1 MKTAAAE
8 ILNKLE
14 GYIRKY
20 YLNELLRGAIFFIAL
35 GLLYFLLITSLEY
48 FLWLNTN
55 FRTLLFWVFILV
67 ELGLFS
73 WFVIRPV
80 LGLFN
85 IRRGL
90 TLEAAAKNIGK
101 HFPEVKDKLT
111 NLLQLQTQDTANELV
126 LAAIRQKSVE
136 LKPIP
141 FQIAINL
148 QNNVPFLKYAF
159 IPVLIILAIL
169 FTGKS
174 DFFEGYSRVAR
185 FNTPFSPPPPFQFML
200 LNNAL
205 TAIENED
212 FTIQVK
218 TVGDVVPETMSIVV
232 NGKERLLKKIDAQS
246 FAYTFEN
253 IKEGKDFFF
262 RSGKYRSEVYSVNL
276 LMVPAMLQ
284 MKMNLDYPSYTGKKD
299 ESMEN
304 TGNVTVPEG
313 TKIRWEIRAKNTSQI
328 VFEDRDSLR
337 SFDRQ
342 NDLFVFDKT
351 AQSNQTY
358 ALSSSNEALK
368 NHERLQ
374 YNIEVVRDEMPVIKV
389 RQLIDSL
396 NPNVQYFAGQLS
408 DDYGL
413 KTLKLVYQ
421 MKDQAK
427 TSKSI
432 LLSVKKGLIDQFTL
446 SFPDSLNLLPG
457 NTYEIYFE
465 VGDNDGFNG
474 SKVSRSETFFY
485 NKKTSTETQ
494 AYLLNQQ
501 QNLMQ
506 NLDKTNDNIQKFDQQ
521 IEKLNELQKSK
532 SNLSWNEQQ
541 ALKDVIER
549 QKQQESM
556 MKKFS
561 EDLMK
566 SFQQNPEETPMQ
578 ESLKAR
584 LEQNQNEAEANEKL
598 LEELQKIADK
608 LSQTELTERLEE
620 LAKQSKS
627 RKKSLQQLL
636 ELTKRYYV
644 EQKMQSI
651 ANQVSQL
658 AEKQE
663 ELSEENPEKNTADKQ
678 EKLNERFDALKKDFD
693 DLEKDNAKLQKPV
706 SLDRDPI
713 TEKEISSEQ
722 EKAQESLEQNQQD
735 QAKPKQKRAAE
746 KMKQMAQQLQQ
757 SMSMSGQD
765 QLQEDIDVLRQI
777 MENMLTFSMEQEKLM
792 EKTDAS
798 ERNTKGFSSVLKEQ
812 YYLREH
818 FSHIDDSIFTLSLRH
833 PEFSEKINQEIEKIY
848 SFTDRSLEELSEY
861 QIYKAAST
869 QQYTLASAN
878 VLADFLSDIL
888 QNMQERMS
896 GKGGGGEQGFQLPD
910 IIQQQKTLTE
920 QMEEKMGEQKGKEG
934 QKGKDGEQGKASGQE
949 KGKGLN
955 NGENGENSEENY
967 GELLEMLKQ
976 QQALNQ
982 ALKDL
987 IQKEGLTPPN
997 TNLLKQA
1004 DQLER
1009 EMLMQGYNANVLE
1022 KMKNFQHQLLQLQD
1036 AVNKQNNE
1044 EQRVSKFNDKIFSQP
1059 DTMPLNIK
1067 EYFREIEI
1075 LNRQPLPLQPSFKQ
1089 KVKKYFTKDDSI

>member
-48 FLWLNTN
+48 FLWLNTT

-67 ELGLFS
+67 ELGLFA
-73 WFVIRPV
+73 WFVVRPV

-90 TLEAAAKNIGK
+90 TVEAAAKNIGR

-111 NLLQLQTQDTANELV
+111 NLLQLQTQDTDNELV

-200 LNNAL
+200 LNKAL

-212 FTIQVK
+212 FTIRVK
-218 TVGDVVPETMSIVV
+218 TVGDVVPETMSVFV

-253 IKEGKDFFF
+253 IKERKDFYFQ
-262 RSGKYRSEVYSVNL
+262 SGKYNSEVYALTL
-276 LMVPAMLQ
+276 LKVPAMLQ
-284 MKMNLDYPSYTGKKD
+284 MKMKLDYPSYTGKKD

-313 TKIRWEIRAKNTSQI
+313 TQIRWEIRAKNTSQI

-337 SFDRQ
+337 NFEKQ
-342 NDLFVFDKT
+342 NNLFVFDKT
-351 AQSNQTY
+351 VQFNQTY

-396 NPNVQYFAGQLS
+396 NPSVQYFAGQLS

-421 MKDQAK
+421 IKNQVK

-446 SFPDSLNLLPG
+446 SFPDSLDLLPG
-457 NTYEIYFE
+457 NAYEIYFE

-506 NLDKTNDNIQKFDQQ
+506 NLDKTNDNIQKFDKQ

-578 ESLKAR
+578 ESLKER
-584 LEQNQNEAEANEKL
+584 LEQNKNEAEANEKL

-663 ELSEENPEKNTADKQ
+663 QLSEESPDKNTAAEQ
-678 EKLNERFDALKKDFD
+678 EKMNERFDALKKDFD
-693 DLEKDNAKLQKPV
+693 ELEKDNAKLQKPV
-706 SLDRDPI
+706 SIDRDQI
-713 TEKEISSEQ
+713 TEKEISKEQ
-722 EKAQESLEQNQQD
+722 EKAQESLKQNKPE
-735 QAKPKQKRAAE
+735 QAKPRQKRAAE
-746 KMKQMAQQLQQ
+746 KMKQMGQQMQQ

-798 ERNTKGFSSVLKEQ
+798 ERNTKGFSNVLKEQ

-934 QKGKDGEQGKASGQE
+934 KEGKDGEQGKESGQE
-949 KGKGLN
+949 KGKGSN
-955 NGENGENSEENY
+955 NGESEENSEENY

-1004 DQLER
+1004 EQLER

-1022 KMKNFQHQLLQLQD
+1022 KMKNFQHQLLQLKD

-1044 EQRVSKFNDKIFSQP
+1044 EQRVSKFNEKTFSQP

-1089 KVKKYFTKDDSI
+1089 KIKKYFTKDDSI